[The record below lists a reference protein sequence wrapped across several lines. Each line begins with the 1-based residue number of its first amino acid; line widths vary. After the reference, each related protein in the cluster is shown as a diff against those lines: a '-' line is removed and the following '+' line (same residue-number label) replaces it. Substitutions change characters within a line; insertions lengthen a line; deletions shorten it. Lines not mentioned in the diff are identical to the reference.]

1 MTALACKTLTDCG
14 DAPFG
19 DDQIFQRVI
28 DAYNAEVEAG
38 HIFYRKDGDDDDR
51 RRRERKALDNYWK
64 STMEQILGEED
75 SEAG

>member
-28 DAYNAEVEAG
+28 DAYEAEREAG
-38 HIFYRKDGDDDDR
+38 RITFRMDGDDDDR
-51 RRRERKALDNYWK
+51 RRRERNALDNFWK
-64 STMEQILGEED
+64 QVMERYLAEE
-75 SEAG
+75 